1 MLRKVLVYMAAIVGM
16 VAFSALFILIFANSI
31 EVQCIREAGREPAC
45 RITKQLLG
53 RFPQSNRDVLG
64 VIDVQMD
71 ENCDEDGCHYRA
83 ELITSTGQSVPV
95 NVVYTDR
102 GIALRQ
108 VDAFEGFLGGTNQSF
123 DYVEPVPWW
132 VVIMIL
138 AMDLVG
144 VVFMAAHFLRSVRTG
159 QS

>member
-1 MLRKVLVYMAAIVGM
+1 MLRKVLVYMAVMVGV
-16 VAFSALFILIFANSI
+16 VAFSALFILLFAHSI
-31 EVQCIREAGREPAC
+31 EVQCIREAGMQPAC

-53 RFPQSNRDVLG
+53 RFPQSERDVLG

-71 ENCDEDGCHYRA
+71 ENCDEDGCSYRA
-83 ELITSTGQSVPV
+83 VLITSTGESVPV
-95 NVVYTDR
+95 NNVFTDR
-102 GIALRQ
+102 GIARRQ

-123 DYVEPVPWW
+123 EYVQPVPWW

-138 AMDLVG
+138 AMDMVG
-144 VVFMAAHFLRSVRTG
+144 VVFMAAHFLRSARTG